1 VIRAVV
7 FDIGNVVCAFH
18 PDRRLRAL
26 ATRTGLEPEQIHD
39 AIWASGLDG
48 RAESGELSPVDTERL
63 LIDALERRIDAVG
76 LREAWS
82 TAFAIDPRVRDIVAT
97 LERPAFAFTN
107 NGPLFTVCL
116 AHELAPI
123 ARMFER
129 VICSWQV
136 GARKPDPTAF
146 GELCREVGHLPEELV
161 FVDDRRDNVESART
175 IGCTAIA
182 YTSALGLAA
191 ELRRLHVAA

>member
-1 VIRAVV
+1 VIQAVV

-26 ATRTGLEPEQIHD
+26 ATRTGLEPERIRD
-39 AIWASGLDG
+39 AIWASGLDA
-48 RAESGELSPVDTERL
+48 RAESGELSTADIVRSL
-63 LIDALERRIDAVG
+63 LGALDQRIDAAG

-82 TAFAIDPRVRDIVAT
+82 SAFAIDPRVRDIVAT
-97 LERPAFAFTN
+97 LHRPAFAFTN
-107 NGPLFTVCL
+107 NGPLFTICL

-136 GARKPDPTAF
+136 RARKPDPAAF
-146 GELCREVGHLPEELV
+146 EQLCREVRHVPEDLV
-161 FVDDRRDNVESART
+161 FVDDSRDNIESART
-175 IGCTAIA
+175 IGFTAIR
-182 YTSALGLAA
+182 YTSAFRLAA
-191 ELRRLHVAA
+191 ELRRLRLAA